1 MHKCVDHD
9 WCNRYI
15 SRLALHITETTT
27 GAEVYTEVCE
37 SERITIDKLQQYGD
51 ELVKKFNES
60 MKSLGLSYNYEGSVC
75 FMGLTQEELLNNYTD
90 KEFVSENIEDYSE
103 FIYNEFVAESVL
115 VSEKLI
121 LSEYSTF
128 VKIME
133 HIVKGDLD
141 ALYDKYP
148 YGTENFNILT
158 AELVN
163 YEKRLIAGESLAK
176 KNIKGEVL
184 LSMKELEMV

>member
-1 MHKCVDHD
+1 
-9 WCNRYI
+9 
-15 SRLALHITETTT
+15 
-27 GAEVYTEVCE
+27 
-37 SERITIDKLQQYGD
+37 
-51 ELVKKFNES
+51 
-60 MKSLGLSYNYEGSVC
+60 
-75 FMGLTQEELLNNYTD
+75 
-90 KEFVSENIEDYSE
+90 
-103 FIYNEFVAESVL
+103 
-115 VSEKLI
+115 
-121 LSEYSTF
+121 YSTF

-148 YGTENFNILT
+148 YGTENFKILT
-158 AELVN
+158 TELVN